1 MILFIN
7 DLTFG
12 IKQTVVSSLSFRQT
26 KQPLKKV
33 LFFLLFTFCFLLSAF
48 SQDSCAL
55 RISLL
60 TCAPGEELYS
70 TFGHTAIRVQDRTT
84 GMDEVYNY
92 GTFEFDEDFY
102 SKFVRGKLLYA
113 LSVQRFD
120 EFIYQYQLESRS
132 VIEQELSITCQQRET
147 LYAALQRNALPQA
160 RFYRYDFLFDNCTTR
175 AGFMVDTAANAN
187 VVFKNLLPK
196 DPLTFRDHIDVY
208 LNRAAQDWSQLG
220 IDLLLGAKMDR
231 EANNREAMFL
241 PDNLMIAFDSATADN
256 KPLVAAKQTILAMP
270 SVAGERLLITPI
282 IAFGMLL
289 VMFGVLTFTAKRWAQ
304 AVLGAL
310 DFILF
315 FILGLIGVLLLF
327 MWFGTDHALCAN
339 NYNLLWALPTNLVAA
354 FVVHKALRWVK
365 QYFTVVFWITVLL
378 LITWAFLPQR
388 MNNAFLPLVLT
399 IALRSW
405 MLSKPKTHANK
416 GI

>member
-1 MILFIN
+1 MKKAALF
-7 DLTFG
+7 
-12 IKQTVVSSLSFRQT
+12 
-26 KQPLKKV
+26 
-33 LFFLLFTFCFLLSAF
+33 LFFTIYFFISSF
-48 SQDSCAL
+48 SQDSCVL

-70 TFGHTAIRVQDRTT
+70 TFGHTALRVQDKTT
-84 GMDEVYNY
+84 GLDQVYNY

-113 LSVQRFD
+113 LAVQSFP
-120 EFIYQYQLESRS
+120 EFMYQYQMESRS
-132 VIEQELSITCQQRET
+132 VIEQELSLNCRQKEI
-147 LYAALQRNALPQA
+147 LLAALQQNSLPQA

-175 AGFMVDTAANAN
+175 AGFMVDTAATAD

-208 LNRAAQDWSQLG
+208 LNRANQDWSQLG

-241 PDNLMIAFDSATADN
+241 PDNLMVAFDSATADG
-256 KPLVAAKQTILAMP
+256 KPLVARKQTILQMP
-270 SVAGERLLITPI
+270 SLASESLAITPV
-282 IAFGMLL
+282 IAFSILL
-289 VMFGVLTFTAKRWAQ
+289 GVFLALTFIKKRWTQ
-304 AVLGAL
+304 ATLSAL
-310 DFILF
+310 DFIF
-315 FILGLIGVLLLF
+315 FLLLGLIGVLLLF

-354 FVVHKALRWVK
+354 FVVHKRLAWVK
-365 QYFTVVFWITVLL
+365 RYFQVVFWLTVLL
-378 LITWAFLPQR
+378 LVTWFFLPQR

-405 MLSKPKTHANK
+405 MISKRAIHANK
-416 GI
+416 NV

>member
-1 MILFIN
+1 MKKAALF
-7 DLTFG
+7 
-12 IKQTVVSSLSFRQT
+12 
-26 KQPLKKV
+26 
-33 LFFLLFTFCFLLSAF
+33 LFFTFYFFISSF
-48 SQDSCAL
+48 SQDSCVL

-70 TFGHTAIRVQDRTT
+70 TFGHTALRVQDKTT
-84 GMDEVYNY
+84 GLDQVYNY

-113 LSVQRFD
+113 LAVQSFP
-120 EFIYQYQLESRS
+120 EFMYQYQMESRS
-132 VIEQELSITCQQRET
+132 VIEQELSLNCRQKEI
-147 LYAALQRNALPQA
+147 LLAALQQNSLPQA

-175 AGFMVDTAANAN
+175 AGFMVDTAATAD

-208 LNRAAQDWSQLG
+208 LNRANQDWSQLG

-241 PDNLMIAFDSATADN
+241 PDNLMVAFDSATADG
-256 KPLVAAKQTILAMP
+256 KPLVARKQTILQMP
-270 SVAGERLLITPI
+270 SLASESLAITPV
-282 IAFGMLL
+282 IAFSILL
-289 VMFGVLTFTAKRWAQ
+289 GVFLALTFIKKRWTQ
-304 AVLGAL
+304 ATLSAL
-310 DFILF
+310 DFIF
-315 FILGLIGVLLLF
+315 FLLLGLIGVLLLF

-339 NYNLLWALPTNLVAA
+339 NYNLLWALLTNLVAA
-354 FVVHKALRWVK
+354 FVVHKRLAWVK
-365 QYFTVVFWITVLL
+365 RYFQVVFWLTVLML
-378 LITWAFLPQR
+378 VTWFFLPQR

-405 MLSKPKTHANK
+405 MISKRAIHANK
-416 GI
+416 NV

>member
-1 MILFIN
+1 MKKAALF
-7 DLTFG
+7 
-12 IKQTVVSSLSFRQT
+12 
-26 KQPLKKV
+26 
-33 LFFLLFTFCFLLSAF
+33 LFFTFYFFIYSF
-48 SQDSCAL
+48 SQDSCVL

-70 TFGHTAIRVQDRTT
+70 TFGHTALRVQDKTT
-84 GMDEVYNY
+84 GLDQVYNY

-113 LSVQRFD
+113 LAVQSFP
-120 EFIYQYQLESRS
+120 EFMYQYQMESRS
-132 VIEQELSITCQQRET
+132 VIEQELSLNCRQKEI
-147 LYAALQRNALPQA
+147 LLAALQQNSLPQA

-175 AGFMVDTAANAN
+175 AGFMVDTAATAD

-208 LNRAAQDWSQLG
+208 LNRANQDWSQLG

-241 PDNLMIAFDSATADN
+241 PDNLMVAFDSATADG
-256 KPLVAAKQTILAMP
+256 KPLVARKQTILQMP
-270 SVAGERLLITPI
+270 SLASESLAITPV
-282 IAFGMLL
+282 IAFSILL
-289 VMFGVLTFTAKRWAQ
+289 GVFLALTFIKKRWTQ
-304 AVLGAL
+304 ATLSAL
-310 DFILF
+310 DFIF
-315 FILGLIGVLLLF
+315 FLLLGLIGVLLLF

-354 FVVHKALRWVK
+354 FVVHKRLAWVK
-365 QYFTVVFWITVLL
+365 RYFQVVFWLTVLL
-378 LITWAFLPQR
+378 LVTWFFLPQR

-405 MLSKPKTHANK
+405 MISKRAIHANK
-416 GI
+416 NV

>member
-1 MILFIN
+1 MKKAALF
-7 DLTFG
+7 
-12 IKQTVVSSLSFRQT
+12 
-26 KQPLKKV
+26 
-33 LFFLLFTFCFLLSAF
+33 LFFTFYFFISSF
-48 SQDSCAL
+48 SQDSCVL

-70 TFGHTAIRVQDRTT
+70 TFGHTALRVQDKTT
-84 GMDEVYNY
+84 GLDQVYNY

-113 LSVQRFD
+113 LAVQSFP
-120 EFIYQYQLESRS
+120 EFMYQYQMESRS
-132 VIEQELSITCQQRET
+132 VIEQELSLNCRQKEI
-147 LYAALQRNALPQA
+147 LLAALQQNSLPQA

-175 AGFMVDTAANAN
+175 AGFMVDTAATAD

-208 LNRAAQDWSQLG
+208 LNRANQDWSQLG

-241 PDNLMIAFDSATADN
+241 PDNLMVAFDSATADG
-256 KPLVAAKQTILAMP
+256 KPLVARKQTILQMP
-270 SVAGERLLITPI
+270 SLASESLAITPV
-282 IAFGMLL
+282 IAFSILL
-289 VMFGVLTFTAKRWAQ
+289 GVFLALTFIKKRWTQ
-304 AVLGAL
+304 ATLSAL
-310 DFILF
+310 DFIF
-315 FILGLIGVLLLF
+315 FLLLGLIGVLLLF

-354 FVVHKALRWVK
+354 FVVHKRLAWVK
-365 QYFTVVFWITVLL
+365 RYFQVVFWLTVLL
-378 LITWAFLPQR
+378 LVTWFFLPQR

-405 MLSKPKTHANK
+405 MISKRAIHANK
-416 GI
+416 NV

>member
-1 MILFIN
+1 
-7 DLTFG
+7 
-12 IKQTVVSSLSFRQT
+12 
-26 KQPLKKV
+26 LKKAALF
-33 LFFLLFTFCFLLSAF
+33 LFFTFYFFISSF
-48 SQDSCAL
+48 SQDSCVL

-70 TFGHTAIRVQDRTT
+70 TFGHTALRVQDKTT
-84 GMDEVYNY
+84 GLDQVYNY

-113 LSVQRFD
+113 LAVQSFP
-120 EFIYQYQLESRS
+120 EFMYQYQMESRS
-132 VIEQELSITCQQRET
+132 VIEQELSLNCRQKEI
-147 LYAALQRNALPQA
+147 LLAALQQNSLPQA

-175 AGFMVDTAANAN
+175 AGFMVDTAATAD

-208 LNRAAQDWSQLG
+208 LNRANQDWSQLG

-241 PDNLMIAFDSATADN
+241 PDNLMVAFDSATADG
-256 KPLVAAKQTILAMP
+256 KPLVARKQTILQMP
-270 SVAGERLLITPI
+270 SLASESLAITPV
-282 IAFGMLL
+282 IAFSILL
-289 VMFGVLTFTAKRWAQ
+289 GVFLALTFIKKRWTQ
-304 AVLGAL
+304 ATLSAL
-310 DFILF
+310 DFIF
-315 FILGLIGVLLLF
+315 FLLLGLIGVLLLF

-339 NYNLLWALPTNLVAA
+339 NYNLLWALLTNLVAA
-354 FVVHKALRWVK
+354 FVVHKRLAWVK
-365 QYFTVVFWITVLL
+365 RYFQVVFWLTVLML
-378 LITWAFLPQR
+378 VTWFFLPQR

-405 MLSKPKTHANK
+405 MISKRAIHANK
-416 GI
+416 NV